1 MKIRRALY
9 NRTMKAQG
17 KEAAATKA
25 PAASKKQTAKKSTK
39 NDGGDDGDSDGN
51 GDGNDNDKDDGKN
64 DATGGSAKKRK
75 ISATASSEATTE
87 KLDVEDAEFKEENE
101 MKEESGTEAGDGE

>member
-17 KEAAATKA
+17 KGAAATKA
-25 PAASKKQTAKKSTK
+25 PAASKKQAAKKSTK
-39 NDGGDDGDSDGN
+39 NDGGDDSDGD